1 MATEEDK
8 VDVGKVFTIGV
19 VGAIVTY
26 AMVVAAQ
33 FIYFQMGE
41 AEFRKKNYDK
51 PPQALT
57 DYEAEQST
65 QLSSYS
71 WKDKDAKTVAIPIEQ
86 AIALT
91 AKSGGNL
98 PTIAKVEVAD
108 LSPSDKGK
116 ALYSSLGCNAC
127 HSLTGERVVGPSF
140 KGSWGA
146 KRKFTDGTQA
156 VFNAEYVKNSVLYPQ
171 KQIVETYMPA
181 MPAYEGRVSDE
192 DLAHISAFIESLA
205 GEG

>member
-1 MATEEDK
+1 MATQEDK
-8 VDVGKVFTIGV
+8 VDVGKVLTIGV

-26 AMVVAAQ
+26 AMIVAAQ

-41 AEFRKKNYDK
+41 AEFRKKNSS
-51 PPQALT
+51 PPQALM
-57 DYEAEQST
+57 DYESQQEN

-71 WKDKDAKTVAIPIEQ
+71 WADKDKQTVAIPIEQ

-91 AKSGGNL
+91 AKNGGSL
-98 PTIAKVEVAD
+98 PVIEKVEEAD
-108 LSPSDKGK
+108 ASPADKGK

-146 KRKFTDGTQA
+146 KRKFTDGSQA
-156 VFNAEYVKNSVLYPQ
+156 VFNGEYLKNSVLYPQ
-171 KQIVETYMPA
+171 KQVVETYPPV

-192 DLAHISAFIESLA
+192 DLANIAAFLETLA